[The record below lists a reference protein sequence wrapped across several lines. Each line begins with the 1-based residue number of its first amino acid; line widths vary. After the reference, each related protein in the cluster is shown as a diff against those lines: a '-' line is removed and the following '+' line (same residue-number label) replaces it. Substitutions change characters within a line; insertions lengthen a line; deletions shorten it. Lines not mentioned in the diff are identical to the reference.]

1 MTMTSDLHHIRLEFA
16 REPGNPAGDRHSGYD
31 IVAPL
36 DAAGRLDPKA
46 ARTMEKSCRVRRF
59 ADEETVATG
68 WLKTSG
74 RGGWILDFPGD
85 ADDETGFRFGEE
97 CFVLGEYVSL
107 QAPGGATHTF
117 RVGQLRA
124 L

>member
-1 MTMTSDLHHIRLEFA
+1 MTSDLHHIRLELA
-16 REPGNPAGDRHSGYD
+16 REPGKPAGDRQSGYD

-36 DAAGRLDPKA
+36 DAAGRLDPRA
-46 ARTMEKSCRVRRF
+46 AQTMKSSCRVRRF
-59 ADEETVATG
+59 AGGETVAIG
-68 WLKTSG
+68 WLLSSG
-74 RGGWILDFPGD
+74 HGRWILDFPGS
-85 ADDETGFRFGEE
+85 ADDEIGFRFGEE

-107 QAPGGATHTF
+107 QAPDGAMHTF